1 MRWLSRNREAVI
13 VWVASFI
20 VALVVVV
27 VAHAV
32 AAALGVRLRPGVIAL
47 ALVTFY
53 VARWAVRRL
62 AVWVRAR
69 RHRVD
74 VRRVEAAK
82 AADDARRVS

>member
-32 AAALGVRLRPGVIAL
+32 AAALGVRLRPGAIAL

-53 VARWAVRRL
+53 VLRWAVRRSAASL
-62 AVWVRAR
+62 AAR